1 MASIGEVADLAR
13 VSVATVSRV
22 LNNSPKV
29 KEETRQAVKAAIEEL
44 HYVPNM
50 LGVGLRRSQSGVV
63 IVLLTTISNLFY
75 ASMVEGVAACAAQYG
90 YRILLASTNGLVERE
105 LEFYDMAQLR
115 LAEGVLAVAPSAS
128 MSDINRYAKEV
139 PIVRCC
145 RHPDGVN
152 TPMVLTNDEQSAYE
166 TVQYLLGLG
175 HRHIAFMGIHAS
187 YEFVSSDREKGYRR
201 AMAEAGVVVP
211 EGWIV
216 RSGYDFSAGLSESEE
231 LFKRHPELD
240 AILCS
245 TDIMAFNTIKSL
257 KRMGIRVPQD
267 VSVTGYD
274 DSPFAMLSTPQITSV
289 NQNSYDI
296 GYRAMERL
304 YLKINNPQMEDDIQ
318 FVPHT
323 LSVRES
329 TAFRGENK

>member
-50 LGVGLRRSQSGVV
+50 LGMGLRRSQSGVV
-63 IVLLTTISNLFY
+63 IVLLTTISNLVY
-75 ASMVEGVAACAAQYG
+75 AAILEGVAACAAQYG
-90 YRILLASTNGLVERE
+90 YRILLASTNGLIERE
-105 LEFYDMAQLR
+105 LEFYEMAQFR
-115 LAEGVLAVAPSAS
+115 LAEGVLAVSPSAS
-128 MSDINRYAKEV
+128 MSDINRYAKKV

-145 RHPDGVN
+145 RNPDGVN
-152 TPMVLTNDEQSAYE
+152 TPIVLTNDEQSAYE
-166 TVQYLLGLG
+166 TARYLLGLG
-175 HRHIAFMGIHAS
+175 HRNIAFMGINAS

-201 AMAEAGVVVP
+201 AMAEAGIVVP

-216 RSGYDFSAGLSESEE
+216 RSDYDFSAGLSESEE